1 MDNLL
6 NWLLDA
12 RGYLPAGDAYRWDPE
27 VLWLNVGADALIA
40 LAYFT
45 ISALIYYLV
54 RRRRGDVSLPR
65 VLLLFAAFIVLGAL
79 THGFAIWTVWNPDYR
94 LDGAVKLVTG
104 LISAGTAATLLV
116 GLPRVLTFHTPAQL
130 QREVD
135 LRTRQLQDS
144 NRHLQQEIDARR
156 EIERLLRE
164 SEERF
169 RLATR
174 ALHGYIYE
182 YWPREGRVVR
192 SERFH
197 GVMGIAPA
205 EGQDIRWWRERI
217 HPEDTTVLDAI
228 LAALEQGAPGASAEY
243 RVRAADERYLWIWDN
258 CVAVRGSD
266 GTLQRVVGNVVNI
279 SDRRQAEAERQEL
292 LERERWARQDA
303 ERANFAKQ
311 EFLATLSHELRTPLS
326 TVLIWAHLLNL
337 KADDPQQVRRA
348 ADVITQNARAQSQMI
363 SDLLDMSRIDSG
375 KVRLD
380 VQALELAEV
389 VSAAV
394 TSVLHAAAAKQIRVT
409 HQVPPLT
416 AALRGD
422 PSRLQQVLWNLLSNA
437 IKFTPNGGRV
447 HVRVEQM
454 HAHARISV
462 SDSGKGIAP
471 EFLPLVFE
479 RFRQADSSHSR
490 EHGGLG
496 LGLSIARQLVEL
508 HGGRIEV
515 HSEGLG
521 RGTTFYVEL
530 PLMPSS
536 AAAAAEVPAATGTA
550 APPGSELRG
559 ISVLL
564 VDDQPEAL
572 EGLAR
577 LLRAAAARVQTAA
590 SAAAALEQLQA
601 HEFDVLLS
609 DIGMPGQ
616 DGYQLIRTVRAGGNA
631 IPAVALTALARAE
644 DRGAAL
650 RSGYD
655 VHLAKPVDAGELFH
669 TVSALARR
677 ARPVAS

>member
-1 MDNLL
+1 MGNFLD
-6 NWLLDA
+6 WLLDA
-12 RGYLPAGDAYRWDPE
+12 RGYLPGGDLYRWEPA
-27 VLWLNVGADALIA
+27 VLWLNVGSDALIA

-65 VLLLFAAFIVLGAL
+65 VLLLFAAFIVLCAL
-79 THGFAIWTVWNPDYR
+79 THAFAIWTVWSPDHR
-94 LDGAVKLVTG
+94 LDGAVKLLTG
-104 LISAGTAATLLV
+104 LVSAGTAATLLV

-169 RLATR
+169 RLAMR
-174 ALHGYIYE
+174 ALHGYVYE
-182 YWPREGRVVR
+182 YWPVEGRVVR
-192 SERFH
+192 SERFR
-197 GVMGIAPA
+197 GVMGLNPA
-205 EGQDIRWWRERI
+205 DGQNMRWWRARV
-217 HPEDTTVLDAI
+217 HPEDTPYLDGI
-228 LAALEQGAPGASAEY
+228 LSALEQGAPGASAEY
-243 RVRAADERYLWIWDN
+243 RVRAADDRYLWIWDN
-258 CVAVRGSD
+258 CVAVRGAD
-266 GTLQRVVGNVVNI
+266 GALQRVVGNVVNI
-279 SDRRQAEAERQEL
+279 SDRREAEAERQEL

-380 VQALELAEV
+380 VQPLDVAQV
-389 VSAAV
+389 VNAAV

-409 HQVPPLT
+409 HQIQPLST
-416 AALRGD
+416 TLRGD

-447 HVRVEQM
+447 LVRVEQVQ
-454 HAHARISV
+454 AHARISV
-462 SDSGKGIAP
+462 IDSGKGIAP
-471 EFLPLVFE
+471 EFLPQVFE

-521 RGTTFYVEL
+521 RGTTFCVAL
-530 PLMPSS
+530 PLRSGGAS
-536 AAAAAEVPAATGTA
+536 AAAGVPATA
-550 APPGSELRG
+550 GAVPAPGSELRD
-559 ISVLL
+559 ICVLL

-577 LLRAAAARVQTAA
+577 LLRAAAARVHTAP
-590 SAAAALEQLQA
+590 SAAAALEQLRA
-601 HEFDVLLS
+601 HDFDVLLS

-616 DGYQLIRTVRAGGNA
+616 DGYELIRAVRASGNA
-631 IPAVALTALARAE
+631 IPAAALTALARAE
-644 DRGAAL
+644 DRGTAL
-650 RSGYD
+650 RAGYN
-655 VHLAKPVDAGELFH
+655 VHLAKPVDADELFR
-669 TVSALARR
+669 TVAALAHSAR
-677 ARPVAS
+677 AVDS